1 MKQLFKINF
10 LSFTLLP
17 NSKSIDMVVMEDD
30 GRLKKWLPVGK
41 LCYYHYFNNLINE
54 HIVWHKTFLSKVISL
69 FFEL

>member
-10 LSFTLLP
+10 LSFTSLP

-41 LCYYHYFNNLINE
+41 LCYYYYFHTVIIEHNL
-54 HIVWHKTFLSKVISL
+54 L
-69 FFEL
+69 FGIKHLYQK